1 MVKEIVMEKIR
12 RNRRLEW
19 LIAVAIIL
27 SCLPCHL
34 GYAQGGKPDFEE
46 AFRQL
51 QIKQAMDKAEK
62 DMRRRGKLMMDLEK
76 EHPEL
81 EELGKAYEKAEEA
94 LKDAQLKVVET
105 DEFKKLQE
113 RVAQAEK
120 EYEELLERREKD
132 SKVNEKEVEIKSGQ
146 ISALQRQLRVMAT
159 SSESVKP
166 LFDAMQQAGLAYRSR
181 LSELTK
187 TWSEGDRALVMREME
202 SVISLRSEA
211 TTDYSYL
218 FKDLSQAVPM
228 GEFNK
233 RYNRELKEVL
243 KKENPQSDP
252 LFADYIAD
260 CETIPEFKTAP
271 PALGEAKDGEDEDVL
286 RDLCRLLL
294 KVKSIKAKEDAQLW
308 LQQLKNVYDKTDN
321 GSVTRL
327 MVGFC
332 LESSDE
338 DGKNKFIKALAEYVS
353 QNKTLPTLFQY
364 ISETI
369 PDSYSSNGVWML
381 LKKSLGAK
389 LEECDPWLRHV
400 LNSYEAT
407 NIGWSARGGGYSN
420 TVTEKGWET
429 YGDCMKRATV
439 EAEAAIAIHPDWS
452 AAYQPL
458 FHANLGDNE
467 LILKYFA
474 QICKYRPDNPNLY
487 SIVIWSLLPRW
498 CGSLEEMEALAK
510 ACMET
515 KRYDTCIPSIGFCL
529 LAMVSWD
536 DDISQWNRCYRLE
549 WLQPLADELFKER
562 ISRKYPRDLRLDYAM
577 FLMAAGRYDDAKK
590 VIEEVGGVEAIGKIG
605 GVPAWNPRGALGN
618 WYPKTAWWNSVPFSG
633 HYVLFSGEHGKFL
646 QELEHLVV
654 KEGRLAEAA
663 ARLKDFLKTHELD
676 KKSRAYLVDW
686 YGRLLLPAKQSG
698 YFLDSTGDFNVAY
711 RSAFQVALT
720 ENCPDIASE
729 LLALGCNYAEGEEFP
744 GATALYL
751 ASYGALPETMKMLK
765 DAGDPLNRP
774 DPKSGQQPIHIASY
788 RFNPTMVKCLIE
800 LGCNVDVFDNGHHT
814 PLQMASANSTLESVE
829 YLLKAGATVELPD
842 NDGDTALIIA
852 CQNGSNEDVINL
864 LLDYAK
870 DVNVANRNGLTAL
883 HYAVQRK
890 YSKACIE
897 HFLKAGADILA
908 GDLSGKMAYDFA
920 QSAGRHDLEGLLKPP
935 KGAEPKPPKV
945 QGKPARP
952 FRIPP
957 KAAKTDN
964 NWLLLLCEPKV
975 ALLVIVV
982 LVVLVGGGFAL
993 LCKRKKG

>member
-1 MVKEIVMEKIR
+1 MASNQEKVMERIKMKWM
-12 RNRRLEW
+12 LKW
-19 LIAVAIIL
+19 LVVIAVLL
-27 SCLPCHL
+27 SCVPYHV
-34 GYAQGGKPDFEE
+34 GHAQGWQAQNWED

-62 DMRRRGKLMMDLEK
+62 DMRRRGKLMMDLER
-76 EHPEL
+76 EHPDL
-81 EELGKAYEKAEEA
+81 EELGKAYEKAEDA
-94 LKDAQLKVVET
+94 FKAAQLKVMET
-105 DEFKKLQE
+105 DEYKKLQE

-132 SKVNEKEVEIKSGQ
+132 SKVSEKEVHIKSGQ
-146 ISALQRQLRVMAT
+146 MSALQRQLRVMAT
-159 SSESVKP
+159 SSEAVKP
-166 LFDAMQQAGLAYRSR
+166 LYDAMQQAGLAYRSR

-187 TWSEGDRALVMREME
+187 AWSDEDRALVMREME
-202 SVISLRSEA
+202 NVIVLRSETA
-211 TTDYSYL
+211 TDYSYL
-218 FKDLSQAVPM
+218 FKDLSQAVPL

-233 RYNRELKEVL
+233 RYNSELKEVL
-243 KKENPQSDP
+243 KKENPQSNP

-260 CETIPEFKTAP
+260 WESMPESVTTP
-271 PALGEAKDGEDEDVL
+271 PTLGKAKDGEEDVL
-286 RDLCRLLL
+286 RDFCRLLVQA
-294 KVKSIKAKEDAQLW
+294 KTNAIKDQEGVKQWFL
-308 LQQLKNVYDKTDN
+308 QLKKVYDKADS

-400 LNSYEAT
+400 LNAYEAT

-429 YGDCMKRATV
+429 YGDCMKRATT

-452 AAYQPL
+452 VAYQTL

-536 DDISQWNRCYRLE
+536 DDICQWNRCYRLE

-590 VIEEVGGVEAIGKIG
+590 VIEEVGGIEAIGKIG
-605 GVPAWNPRGALGN
+605 GVPVWNPRGALGN
-618 WYPKTAWWNSVPFSG
+618 WYPKTAWWNNTPFSG
-633 HYVLFSGEHGKFL
+633 HYTLFTGE
-646 QELEHLVV
+646 
-654 KEGRLAEAA
+654 
-663 ARLKDFLKTHELD
+663 
-676 KKSRAYLVDW
+676 
-686 YGRLLLPAKQSG
+686 QSG
-698 YFLDSTGDFNVAY
+698 GSR
-711 RSAFQVALT
+711 RSFEGFP
-720 ENCPDIASE
+720 EN
-729 LLALGCNYAEGEEFP
+729 
-744 GATALYL
+744 T
-751 ASYGALPETMKMLK
+751 
-765 DAGDPLNRP
+765 
-774 DPKSGQQPIHIASY
+774 
-788 RFNPTMVKCLIE
+788 
-800 LGCNVDVFDNGHHT
+800 
-814 PLQMASANSTLESVE
+814 
-829 YLLKAGATVELPD
+829 
-842 NDGDTALIIA
+842 
-852 CQNGSNEDVINL
+852 
-864 LLDYAK
+864 
-870 DVNVANRNGLTAL
+870 
-883 HYAVQRK
+883 
-890 YSKACIE
+890 
-897 HFLKAGADILA
+897 
-908 GDLSGKMAYDFA
+908 
-920 QSAGRHDLEGLLKPP
+920 
-935 KGAEPKPPKV
+935 
-945 QGKPARP
+945 
-952 FRIPP
+952 
-957 KAAKTDN
+957 
-964 NWLLLLCEPKV
+964 
-975 ALLVIVV
+975 
-982 LVVLVGGGFAL
+982 
-993 LCKRKKG
+993 